1 MLVEARGSS
10 SFEKIGQEI
19 YTNSS
24 EIGRVFEPSYY
35 SVAGKGYSYSCI
47 RITYRKIL

>member
-24 EIGRVFEPSYY
+24 ETRRIFEPNYY
-35 SVAGKGYSYSCI
+35 SVAGKGMGI